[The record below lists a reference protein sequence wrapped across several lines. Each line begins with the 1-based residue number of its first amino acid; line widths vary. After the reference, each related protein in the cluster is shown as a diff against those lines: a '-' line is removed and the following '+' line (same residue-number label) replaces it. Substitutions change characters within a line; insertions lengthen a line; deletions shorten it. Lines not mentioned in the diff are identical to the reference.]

1 MSLARLFQRPH
12 YRSEATQFISDL
24 KNAKP
29 DLDRKQ
35 REGRSLLW
43 DKRIDREL
51 QAEFRAGGV
60 AQPGYVYYEW
70 DLAPHESASTPEAS
84 PNPTQTPA

>member
-29 DLDRKQ
+29 ELDRKQ

-51 QAEFRAGGV
+51 QAEFRAGRV
-60 AQPGYVYYEW
+60 PQTGYVYYEW
-70 DLAPHESASTPEAS
+70 DLAPHKPAGPAQAD